1 MTRTLAVGSVGL
13 LDVGTIDALN
23 VLLQDLAEDDDD
35 GR

>member
-1 MTRTLAVGSVGL
+1 VGL